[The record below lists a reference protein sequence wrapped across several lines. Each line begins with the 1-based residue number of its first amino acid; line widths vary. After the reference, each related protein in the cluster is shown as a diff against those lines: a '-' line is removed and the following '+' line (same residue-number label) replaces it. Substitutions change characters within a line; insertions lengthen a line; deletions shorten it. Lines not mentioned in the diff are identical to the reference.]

1 MPEFPSPGVSENS
14 VVGRAEAV
22 SPETIETVLADF
34 RTWLQQTGP
43 ETTPAT
49 TGNQEAG
56 ERIDLHTLLGQFVAL
71 RHDVNLQTKATR
83 AQQEQSAET
92 LRLLTQALEALERN
106 QALSQQTEQSNTEEV
121 VRPLLKALVDLYD
134 ALSLARREVQRVQ
147 SVVLP
152 PTGQEPPAPDAPTG
166 ATPKETTAKVS
177 WWSRLF
183 GSRQTE
189 EVALAKHR
197 QAIADL
203 EKQLAGERDRRR
215 QAEQSAQ
222 QVRQAFDS
230 IITGYT
236 MSLQRVER
244 ALQQQE
250 LEPIPSTG
258 QPFDP
263 ERMEV
268 LEAVDGTGRPAGEV
282 VEEVRRGYVWHGRI
296 FRYAQVRVAKS

>member
-1 MPEFPSPGVSENS
+1 
-14 VVGRAEAV
+14 V
-22 SPETIETVLADF
+22 SPEAIETVLADF
-34 RTWLQQTGP
+34 RTWLQQAGP
-43 ETTPAT
+43 DSTPAT
-49 TGNQEAG
+49 AGNQEAG

-71 RHDVNLQTKATR
+71 RHDVNLQTRATR
-83 AQQEQSAET
+83 AQQEQSAEA
-92 LRLLTQALEALERN
+92 LRLLTEALEALQRH
-106 QALSQQTEQSNTEEV
+106 QASAEQTSQANAEEI
-121 VRPLLKALVDLYD
+121 VRPLLKTLVDLYD

-147 SVVLP
+147 AVVLP
-152 PTGQEPPAPDAPTG
+152 SAGHEPTAAETPAATAPTE
-166 ATPKETTAKVS
+166 AAPKAS
-177 WWSRLF
+177 FWQRFF
-183 GSRQTE
+183 GSGHTAE
-189 EVALAKHR
+189 GAAVAKQRAAL
-197 QAIADL
+197 ADL
-203 EKQLAGERDRRR
+203 EKQLAAERERRR

-268 LEAVDGTGRPAGEV
+268 LEAVSGTGRPAGEV
-282 VEEVRRGYVWHGRI
+282 VEEVRRGYVWYGRI
-296 FRYAQVRVAKS
+296 FRYAQVRVAKN